1 MGSEMCIRDR
11 LVVEQYK
18 CQNVAW
24 MVKYVTARKA
34 VNDLLA
40 DGF

>member
-1 MGSEMCIRDR
+1 MNQDITFVW